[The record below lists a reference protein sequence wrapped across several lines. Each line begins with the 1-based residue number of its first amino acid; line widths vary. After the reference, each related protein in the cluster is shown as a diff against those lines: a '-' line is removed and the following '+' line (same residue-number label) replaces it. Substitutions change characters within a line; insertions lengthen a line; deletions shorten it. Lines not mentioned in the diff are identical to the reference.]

1 MAYAVIADN
10 GGSDLRYKDI
20 VGQVYTFPSAYVNI
34 LTEGTKFVYQR
45 CSVGSMRVAEPDDQR
60 LLDEAHYFGVAE
72 IGPVHFVGEGRY
84 EAQII
89 NYKHFKK
96 GVPFRLAN
104 GDHFENA
111 RGYFWRNGVRATI
124 KEVYDEIV
132 KASEGTIP
140 TSAPAS
146 IPQPDPSATTPKT
159 SSPKPRTATPKKP
172 HNTAR
177 VQKNLVV
184 SLVSRTFANDR
195 LQVVATK
202 TGYWLY
208 SIPDDKYYFLASL
221 DGNSCKVGKLVLNP
235 RIVSKDPLIKSDTNF
250 TIAHVDGSDRYV
262 IGSLEVNGDKVTFRK
277 GLSGNPVVD
286 IYLD

>member
-20 VGQVYTFPSAYVNI
+20 VGEVYTFPSAYVNI

-45 CSVGSMRVAEPDDQR
+45 CSVGSMRVTEPDDQR

-89 NYKHFKK
+89 NY
-96 GVPFRLAN
+96 
-104 GDHFENA
+104 

-146 IPQPDPSATTPKT
+146 IPQPDPSAPTPKA

-177 VQKNLVV
+177 VQKDLVV
-184 SLVSRTFANDR
+184 SLESRSFANDR

-235 RIVSKDPLIKSDTNF
+235 RIVSKDPLVKSDTNF
-250 TIAHVDGSDRYV
+250 TITHVDGSDRYV

-277 GLSGNPVVD
+277 GLLGNSIVE

>member
-20 VGQVYTFPSAYVNI
+20 VGEVYTFPSIYVNL

-45 CSVGSMRVAEPDDQR
+45 CSVSSMRVAEPDNER

-72 IGPVHFVGEGRY
+72 IGPVHYVGEGLY

-89 NYKHFKK
+89 NYKHFKR

-111 RGYFWRNGVRATI
+111 LGYFWRNGARATI
-124 KEVYDEIV
+124 KEVYDEII

-140 TSAPAS
+140 TCTPPS
-146 IPQPDPSATTPKT
+146 IPQPDSTSSTPKT
-159 SSPKPRTATPKKP
+159 SASKARSTVSRKP
-172 HNTAR
+172 HNT
-177 VQKNLVV
+177 VKTNKDLVTWIK
-184 SLVSRTFANDR
+184 SRTFSNDR
-195 LQVVATK
+195 FQVVTSK

-208 SIPDDKYYFLASL
+208 YLPDDKYFFLAPL
-221 DGNSCKVGKLVLNP
+221 DGNSYRVGDIKLNP
-235 RIVSKDPLIKSDTNF
+235 RIESKEPLVKSETNF
-250 TIAHVDGSDRYV
+250 GISHTDGSDRYV
-262 IGSLEVNGDKVTFRK
+262 IGSIEVSDDIVIFR
-277 GLSGNPVVD
+277 SGRLGNSTTT
-286 IYLD
+286 IYL

>member
-20 VGQVYTFPSAYVNI
+20 VGEVYTFPSAYVNI

-45 CSVGSMRVAEPDDQR
+45 CSVGSMRVVEPDDQR

-146 IPQPDPSATTPKT
+146 IPQPDPSAPTPRT
-159 SSPKPRTATPKKP
+159 SSPKPRTATSPKP

-177 VQKNLVV
+177 VQKDLVA
-184 SLVSRTFANDR
+184 SLESRSFANDR

-208 SIPDDKYYFLASL
+208 SIPDGKYYFLASL

-235 RIVSKDPLIKSDTNF
+235 RIVSKDPLNYSDTYFVISHNE
-250 TIAHVDGSDRYV
+250 GSDRFRV
-262 IGSLEVNGDKVTFRK
+262 GTLEVYDDKVIFRK
-277 GLSGNPVVD
+277 GLLGNSTVE
-286 IYLD
+286 IFL